1 MHITKV
7 EAGAMAE
14 AANKGLRTAAEDDRV
29 VREVEQKGEVGVEVD
44 NLASKEAEEEEEQR
58 NQDVDG
64 EAVVV
69 GGESVVAVAV
79 VHTDPEVV
87 VRKEVDVYERAFFLI
102 LSVEGKR
109 GN

>member
-1 MHITKV
+1 
-7 EAGAMAE
+7 MAE

>member
-1 MHITKV
+1 
-7 EAGAMAE
+7 MAE

-44 NLASKEAEEEEEQR
+44 NLASKEAEEEEQR